1 MGSILGAWQLTFII
15 FAIPSGILLDRIS
28 PRTALTLGTLIIAL
42 SSLARAFSS
51 DYFSMICAVMI
62 FGIGGPIISAGA
74 PKLITRW
81 FSGPSRGLA
90 IGIYMTGPAIG
101 GIISLTLTHSVLL
114 PSLGSWQN
122 IMLAIAGFSSLTGL
136 FWFVIASNSRL
147 QTQQIQTADPAKPKQ
162 TVVFLALIKLPAIRL
177 LLLMSLG
184 IFTINHA
191 LNNWLPEL
199 LKLTGMT
206 LVEAGYWAAIPTA
219 IGILGSL
226 TIPRLATPARRFKI
240 LFCLCLCSAFAS
252 YLLHFHSTSL
262 LTTGLLL
269 QGIVRYSIMTVL
281 ILVLVEIPGIDDRYA
296 GIASGLF
303 FTAAEIGGVFGP
315 LGLGLLYDL
324 TGNFQ
329 LGLMILTCIAGLITL
344 ATLWLDRILKV
355 KQPRFAP

>member
-1 MGSILGAWQLTFII
+1 MGSILGAWQLTFIV
-15 FAIPSGILLDRIS
+15 FAIPSGIMLDKIS
-28 PRTALTLGTLIIAL
+28 PRTALTLGTVIIAL

-62 FGIGGPIISAGA
+62 FGVGGPIISAGA

-81 FSGPSRGLA
+81 FTGPSRGLA
-90 IGIYMTGPAIG
+90 MGIYMTGPAIG
-101 GIISLTLTHSVLL
+101 GIVSLTLTHSVLL

-122 IMLAIAGFSSLTGL
+122 IMLAIAGFSAITGL
-136 FWFVIASNSRL
+136 FWFVIASSPKL
-147 QTQQIQTADPAKPKQ
+147 KITEIQPPGQAKPKQ
-162 TVVFLALIKLPAIRL
+162 TAVFLALIKLPAIRL

-199 LKLTGMT
+199 LKLTGMS
-206 LVEAGYWAAIPTA
+206 LVEAGYWAAIPTI

-240 LFCLCLCSAFAS
+240 LFGLCLCAALAS
-252 YLLHFHSTSL
+252 YLLHFQTTSL

-269 QGIVRYSIMTVL
+269 QGIVRSSIMTVL

-324 TGNFQ
+324 TGDFQ
-329 LGLMILTCIAGLITL
+329 SGLMVLTVIAGLIAM
-344 ATLWLDRILKV
+344 ATLLLDRLMK
-355 KQPRFAP
+355 KNQPLFAP